1 MPSAD
6 QLLGMQLNEETN
18 TVMQDRAD
26 VVAAVV
32 MRLLE
37 TGHKEL
43 VAALNNAFIKEGR
56 YAPAIKVAGESSP
69 LDGFQQQSMGI
80 LGACAGIQEIW

>member
-1 MPSAD
+1 
-6 QLLGMQLNEETN
+6 
-18 TVMQDRAD
+18 MQDRAD

-56 YAPAIKVAGESSP
+56 YAPAVKMAGESS
-69 LDGFQQQSMGI
+69 GWIVSNSR
-80 LGACAGIQEIW
+80 ACAAWVQVLKFASITKW